1 MKWVVIQT
9 NLAQCPEQPIIKE
22 IETLG
27 VEDLMEYLRIHE
39 RNDMNITA
47 VPLTQLLIAIGIIEE
62 CEKET
67 VEPSP

>member
-1 MKWVVIQT
+1 MKWVVIHS

-22 IETLG
+22 IETVG
-27 VEDLMEYLRIHE
+27 IDDLMEYLRINE

-47 VPLTQLLIAIGIIEE
+47 VPLTKLLIDIGIIEE

-67 VEPSP
+67 VEHSP